1 MLTKMEMHSLID
13 TLIGLVVAGGAWWA
27 NGMSR
32 EQKRVEI
39 LLNKT
44 REEYATRMELRD
56 DMRQVMEALHRVE
69 DKLDKVLSRE
79 L

>member
-1 MLTKMEMHSLID
+1 MEMTSLVDMLLGI
-13 TLIGLVVAGGAWWA
+13 LAAAGAWWA
-27 NGMSR
+27 NGMSQ

-44 REEYATRMELRD
+44 REDYATRAELRD
-56 DMRQVMEALHRVE
+56 DMHRVMEALHRVE

-79 L
+79 SL

>member
-1 MLTKMEMHSLID
+1 MTSLVDI
-13 TLIGLVVAGGAWWA
+13 LLGILAAAGAWWA
-27 NGMSR
+27 NGITK

-44 REEYATRMELRD
+44 REEYATRADMRD
-56 DMRQVMEALHRVE
+56 DMRRVMEALHRVE
-69 DKLDKVLSRE
+69 DKLDKVLSRD

>member
-1 MLTKMEMHSLID
+1 MEMTSLVD
-13 TLIGLVVAGGAWWA
+13 MLLGLLAAAGAWWA
-27 NGMSR
+27 NGMTR

-44 REEYATRMELRD
+44 REDYATRMELRD

>member
-1 MLTKMEMHSLID
+1 MEMTSLVD
-13 TLIGLVVAGGAWWA
+13 MLLGLVVAAGAWWA
-27 NGMSR
+27 NNMTR

>member
-1 MLTKMEMHSLID
+1 MEMTSLVD
-13 TLIGLVVAGGAWWA
+13 MLLGLLAAAGAWWA
-27 NGMSR
+27 NGMTR

-44 REEYATRMELRD
+44 REEYATRNELRD

>member
-1 MLTKMEMHSLID
+1 MEMTSLID
-13 TLIGLVVAGGAWWA
+13 MLLGLILAGGAWWA
-27 NGMSR
+27 NGITR

-44 REEYATRMELRD
+44 REEYATRADMRD
-56 DMRQVMEALHRVE
+56 DMRRVMEALHRVE

>member
-1 MLTKMEMHSLID
+1 MLLGI
-13 TLIGLVVAGGAWWA
+13 VVAGVAWFLSEQ
-27 NGMSR
+27 NK
-32 EQKRVEI
+32 EQKRLNI
-39 LLNKT
+39 LVNKT
-44 REEYATRMELRD
+44 REEYATKFELRD